1 MKVKEKR
8 IVKGYKIRQSAY
20 SKAFKRAKKNKVP
33 LATTIENWV
42 SLYGEGYSVGLL
54 NMSANPQS

>member
-1 MKVKEKR
+1 MKAKEKR
-8 IVKGYKIRQSAY
+8 VVKGYKIRKSAY

-42 SLYGEGYSVGLL
+42 SLYGEGYAVGLL
-54 NMSANPQS
+54 STSPKP